1 LLLKN
6 FYLVFCRNVL
16 SVEAKMIGMQKP
28 VIGIVLD
35 YEVKKTSQGGY
46 SDRPWYALRTDYAKA
61 ISNNGGV
68 PIHIPYA
75 EDLIDD
81 YIKLCDGILIPGGEY
96 DIHPSFYGRKL
107 IKEVN
112 FSTNDRTIFEIKLL
126 EQVMDNDVPFLGI
139 CAGQQLL
146 NVGLGGSLYED
157 IDAQIQTNIAHKNH
171 GKSQDTLCH
180 DIEIVA
186 ETKLAQIFK
195 KTTLLVN
202 SHHHQSLRDL
212 GDGLIVNAKAADGV
226 IEGVEHKTHSF
237 CLGVVWHPEYET
249 NVEES
254 HLFQAFIAAA
264 QKHKQNKK

>member
-1 LLLKN
+1 M
-6 FYLVFCRNVL
+6 VDV
-16 SVEAKMIGMQKP
+16 QKP

-35 YEVKKTSQGGY
+35 HEVKNTSQGGY
-46 SDRPWYALRTDYAKA
+46 SDRPWYALRTDYAKS
-61 ISNNGGV
+61 ISNNGGI

-75 EDLIDD
+75 EHLIDE

-126 EQVMDNDVPFLGI
+126 ERVMDNDVPFLGI

-157 IDAQIQTNIAHKNH
+157 IDTQIKTNISHKNH
-171 GKSQDTLCH
+171 GKPQDALCH
-180 DIEIVA
+180 DVHIIPG
-186 ETKLAQIFK
+186 TKLANIFK
-195 KTTLLVN
+195 KIKLLVN

-212 GDGLIVNAKAADGV
+212 GEGLIVNAKAEDGV
-226 IEGVEHKTHSF
+226 IEGIEHKTHSF

-254 HLFQAFIAAA
+254 QLFQAFISAA